1 MDPCLSSHA
10 AEMGRRDL
18 FAGCSDPCYHP
29 RMEPAPRLFRTRQ
42 TWRAWLLRN
51 HARSAG
57 LWLAYY
63 KKSSGKTSVT
73 YEEALQEALCFG
85 WIDSTV
91 RRVDEERYAQKYTPR
106 NDRSVWSASNKA
118 RIGELTARGLL
129 APSGL
134 AKVEAAKR
142 NGSWERLEGVDRIG
156 HGAEPPRDLLGA
168 LDREPGAR
176 AAFDRCPP
184 SHRKL
189 WAYWVLSAKKPETR
203 ARRVA
208 ETVKRLL
215 AGRRP
220 GL

>member
-1 MDPCLSSHA
+1 
-10 AEMGRRDL
+10 
-18 FAGCSDPCYHP
+18 
-29 RMEPAPRLFRTRQ
+29 
-42 TWRAWLLRN
+42 
-51 HARSAG
+51 
-57 LWLAYY
+57 LAYY
-63 KKSSGKTSVT
+63 KKGSGKTSVT

-91 RRVDEERYAQKYTPR
+91 RRIDEERYSQKYTPR

-118 RIGELTARGLL
+118 RIEKLMARGLM

-142 NGSWERLEGVDRIG
+142 NGSWERLDEVDRIG
-156 HGAEPPRDLLGA
+156 RGAEPPPELMAA
-168 LDREPGAR
+168 LDAVPAAR
-176 AAFDRCPP
+176 SAFDRQPP

-203 ARRVA
+203 TRRIT
-208 ETVKRLL
+208 ETIKRIL